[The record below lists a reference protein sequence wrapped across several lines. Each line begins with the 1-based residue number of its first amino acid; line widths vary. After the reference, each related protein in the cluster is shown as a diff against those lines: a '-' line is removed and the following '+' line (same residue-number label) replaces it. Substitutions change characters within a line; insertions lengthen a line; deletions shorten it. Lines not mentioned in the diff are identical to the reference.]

1 MSVTGHN
8 EIRDPDDFY
17 ATPKWCVD
25 VVLPFLPELRGK
37 SILEPGCGDGAIIRA
52 LPAGLA
58 ITGIEMNAV
67 RASRARDL
75 RRAMIDRANFLDW
88 AKERRDHEFDVAIG
102 NPPFKLAMPFV
113 QETHRI
119 ARVVAFLLR
128 LPFLCSR
135 KRNEW
140 LRAHTPTINALSER
154 PEFVMSIRCKR
165 FAKKRDRARIDQ
177 AQSCTFEELRPID
190 AERPKCCPLCGAAVT
205 VSTTDSADYAWF
217 VWDDQA
223 PIVRVLPLTGEGGE
237 SEAAE

>member
-25 VVLPFLPELRGK
+25 VVLPYLPDLRGL
-37 SILEPGCGDGAIIRA
+37 SILEPGCGDGAIMRA
-52 LPAGLA
+52 LPPGLA
-58 ITGIEMNAV
+58 VSGVELNAA

-75 RRAMIDRANFLDW
+75 RRGVVYRADFLEW
-88 AKERRDHEFDVAIG
+88 AKNVADHEFDLAIG
-102 NPPFKLAMPFV
+102 NPPFKLAMDFV
-113 QETHRI
+113 RETHRI

-165 FAKKRDRARIDQ
+165 FAKKRDRGRIDQ
-177 AQSCTFEELRPID
+177 AQACTFEELRPIEAD
-190 AERPKCCPLCGAAVT
+190 RPKCCPLCAAAVT
-205 VSTTDSADYAWF
+205 ISTTDSADYAWF
-217 VWDDQA
+217 VWDQNEA
-223 PIVRVLPLTGEGGE
+223 RVRVLPLTGDGAA